1 MRKLRE
7 IGLSQAATLILI
19 ITVIFSASHAF
30 AQQQDPLGDIR
41 AKGQE
46 VVVVLSD
53 GSEIT
58 LENGE
63 EYPLY
68 PGSTITTKEDSQAVL
83 EVEGGNYVI
92 EQNSTFVANLLGL
105 KSTSLTIV
113 DNIPGEVCYCFQ
125 PNAPFLV
132 DTLIT
137 KTTPHRGQVEQA
149 NYKLFVQGRTDLTDG
164 NAAAYQLENK
174 VDFSAQYTSFVI
186 EEGEEKHYP
195 VAKEDKE
202 DDEDVFE
209 SKDGCCVPGG
219 AAVLA
224 TSPTEYILPII
235 LGTAVITGTII
246 GLTDGDNDGTSS
258 PVTP

>member
-1 MRKLRE
+1 MTRFKVL
-7 IGLSQAATLILI
+7 L
-19 ITVIFSASHAF
+19 IFSLFVLIATSLPSNGLF
-30 AQQQDPLGDIR
+30 AQEQEALGEIN

-68 PGSTITTKEDSQAVL
+68 PGATITTKEDSQAVL
-83 EVEGGNYVI
+83 KVEGGNYVI
-92 EQNSTFVANLLGL
+92 EQNSTFIANLLSL
-105 KSTSLTIV
+105 KSTSLSIV

-174 VDFSAQYTSFVI
+174 VDFSTQYTTFVI
-186 EEGEEKHYP
+186 EEGEEKHFP
-195 VAKEDKE
+195 IAKEDKE
-202 DDEDVFE
+202 DEEDVFE
-209 SKDGCCVPGG
+209 SKDGCCVPG
-219 AAVLA
+219 AAIIT
-224 TSPTEYILPII
+224 TSPTEFILPVV

-246 GLTDGDNDGTSS
+246 GLSVDDDDTASN
-258 PVTP
+258 VTP

>member
-1 MRKLRE
+1 MFKISFR
-7 IGLSQAATLILI
+7 LILSFF
-19 ITVIFSASHAF
+19 VISTMYLSVVSSY
-30 AQQQDPLGDIR
+30 AQQQDALGEIH

-46 VVVVLSD
+46 VVIQLSD

-68 PGSTITTKEDSQAVL
+68 PGTIIITKEDSQAVL
-83 EVEGGNYVI
+83 KVEGGTYVI
-92 EQNSTFVANLLGL
+92 EQNSTFIANLLSL
-105 KSTSLTIV
+105 KSTSLSIV
-113 DNIPGEVCYCFQ
+113 GTNPGEVCYCFQ

-137 KTTPHRGQVEQA
+137 KTTPHQGQVQQA
-149 NYKLFVQGRTDLTDG
+149 NYKLFVQGRTDLTEG

-174 VDFSAQYTSFVI
+174 VDFTTPTSTFVI
-186 EEGEEKHYP
+186 EEGEEKYYP
-195 VAKEDKE
+195 KTERE
-202 DDEDVFE
+202 DDEEDVFE
-209 SKDGCCVPGG
+209 SRDGCCVPG
-219 AAVLA
+219 AAVILT

-246 GLTDGDNDGTSS
+246 GVTDGDGDGTSS
-258 PVTP
+258 NVTP

>member
-1 MRKLRE
+1 MIMRNLRVVFALVMIGAMSQSIAGANAQEQDALGE
-7 IGLSQAATLILI
+7 IN
-19 ITVIFSASHAF
+19 
-30 AQQQDPLGDIR
+30 

-68 PGSTITTKEDSQAVL
+68 PGATITTKEDSQAVL
-83 EVEGGNYVI
+83 KVEGGNYVI
-92 EQNSTFVANLLGL
+92 EQNSTFIANLLSL
-105 KSTSLTIV
+105 KSTSLSIV

-137 KTTPHRGQVEQA
+137 KTTPHQGQVEQA

-174 VDFSAQYTSFVI
+174 VDFSTQYTTFVI

-195 VAKEDKE
+195 IAKEDKE
-202 DDEDVFE
+202 DEEDVFE
-209 SKDGCCVPGG
+209 SKDGCCVPG
-219 AAVLA
+219 AAVIA
-224 TSPTEYILPII
+224 TSPTEYILPVV

-246 GLTDGDNDGTSS
+246 GLSVGDDDDTASN
-258 PVTP
+258 VTP

>member
-1 MRKLRE
+1 MRKIRIVPL
-7 IGLSQAATLILI
+7 AAFILVITLIL
-19 ITVIFSASHAF
+19 SASHSY
-30 AQQQDPLGDIR
+30 AQQQDPLGDIK

-83 EVEGGNYVI
+83 KVEGGNYVI

-149 NYKLFVQGRTDLTDG
+149 NYKLFVQGRTDLTEG

-174 VDFSAQYTSFVI
+174 VDFSTQYTSFVI
-186 EEGEEKHYP
+186 EQGEEKHYP
-195 VAKEDKE
+195 VAKEDRE
-202 DDEDVFE
+202 DEEDVFE
-209 SKDGCCVPGG
+209 SKDGCCIPGAG
-219 AAVLA
+219 VLA
-224 TSPTEYILPII
+224 TSPTEYILPVI

-246 GLTDGDNDGTSS
+246 GLTDGDGDGTSS